1 LYAIAHLHTVFVT
14 ALYWSLLYPSADKAE
29 LTLAVDIAKHSV
41 PFLFL
46 FVEFFLNNVV
56 VEFRHWVPVLGGYLM
71 LYLAVIVGYTT
82 TGDRWVYTPLKL
94 DTQASWNLLFGVVI
108 AEVGFWFL
116 YAWLNQVKFSTL
128 DLTKP
133 GPSSKGQVKLA
144 KLADAGVTLIIL

>member
-14 ALYWSLLYPSADKAE
+14 ALYWSLLYPVANKAE
-29 LTLAVDIAKHSV
+29 LNVVDIGKHSV